1 MAMKSAVSGT
11 AAAAAY
17 RRIVRHVCV
26 SLGCLTVV
34 LTCSSAD
41 AQDRRGTRF
50 WNLTA
55 NTVNQFYLS
64 PAGRDTWGP
73 NQCKNDKDGEVDHNE
88 RLRITG
94 VQNGRYD
101 ARLHDERG
109 RVCVV
114 RDLEIKE
121 GAIFS
126 IEEKDLKDCTT
137 R

>member
-1 MAMKSAVSGT
+1 MKYLLA
-11 AAAAAY
+11 
-17 RRIVRHVCV
+17 
-26 SLGCLTVV
+26 SLAFILV
-34 LTCSSAD
+34 CSSAS

-55 NTVNQFYLS
+55 NTVQQFYLS
-64 PAGRDTWGP
+64 PTGKDAWGAD
-73 NQCKNDKDGEVDHNE
+73 QCKNDRDGEVDHNE

-94 VQNGRYD
+94 VQTGRYD
-101 ARLHDERG
+101 AKLHDERG

-114 RDLEIKE
+114 RNIEVKE

-126 IEEKDLKDCTT
+126 IEEKDLKECTT